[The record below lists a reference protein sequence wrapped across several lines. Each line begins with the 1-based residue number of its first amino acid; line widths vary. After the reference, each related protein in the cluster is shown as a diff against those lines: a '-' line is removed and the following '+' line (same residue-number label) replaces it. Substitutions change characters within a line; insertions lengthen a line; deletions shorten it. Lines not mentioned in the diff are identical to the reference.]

1 MTGKKNKRILEA
13 GSIALD
19 LNLHFSKYLYEK
31 ESSESKAI
39 INKIGNAFNEAKD
52 STNLFLRSLILKNK
66 KP

>member
-1 MTGKKNKRILEA
+1 MTCKKNKRILEA

-39 INKIGNAFNEAKD
+39 INKIGNAFNEALGQGQYQ
-52 STNLFLRSLILKNK
+52 SFFTQFNSK
-66 KP
+66 K